1 MISKR
6 ILGRKDGKSSA
17 SDSLRYGAGLKI
29 DRATG
34 LYIDKAHRMRLSGY
48 GLVQNGV
55 YVNQQIEVISDVIAL
70 AALEMQSNCDL
81 NRRVGFEKK
90 IAHFIFGFD
99 QQEPSEAV
107 LRDVEDSALAV
118 LNLDK
123 NHFATFLHN
132 DSGHWHLHVFASRIE
147 RDELHRGNSLWRDK
161 TLRDKV
167 CREVEIRHGLN
178 RDNGLHKIDENGT
191 IVEIPIEQR
200 RENRGKKKEISGSA
214 KNIEIITGEKSFQ
227 TFCNKIRIGERLR
240 HATSWQDIHLA
251 AAAYKCEIKAKGAG
265 FVICP
270 IGEKG
275 GIQLSKVGLK
285 SLAEKYGQFEVAKPN
300 LLITVK
306 DEYKPTPTKPAG
318 TLYDKWK
325 KARAEHGKLKLKEVY
340 EFRETADRQRRG
352 LREQQK
358 RELAK
363 IRSTGAGRV
372 RASAISIKKMEHSAA
387 STQLGTDIRAK
398 RSALYKELAAVAP
411 GATFRSYLQQQAQSG
426 DDVALELA
434 RRYAMDDATDVSIQS
449 EAIKFK
455 IVGAISG
462 TGTGSMT
469 LLRASIRH
477 CVEHNGTIIFD
488 LGRGCI
494 VTDSSI
500 SKKIQLNAAAAVD
513 VESIETSL
521 RFAVSKFGKSLTLSG
536 SPAFQRLAVETAVLS
551 GLNVEFTDQGL
562 EEYRKNFKA
571 ITFHKE
577 IRNVNHVRTNP
588 PRTIQSTV
596 QGDRLHSL
604 STRTVVPDTQ
614 DIKVLLPT
622 DVFDRMGKPLAAK
635 WGHRGLRWTANDR
648 RRDGE
653 IPAGGSDS
661 SVGDNQGKGTTET
674 ALDSNVRVI
683 EQVNYGYEQ
692 ARSKRGIAISN
703 KSRKGR

>member
-81 NRRVGFEKK
+81 NRRVGFDQK

-214 KNIEIITGEKSFQ
+214 KNVEIITGLKSFQ
-227 TFCNKIRIGERLR
+227 TWCNQIRIGERLR

-285 SLAEKYGQFEVAKPN
+285 SLAEKYGQFELPKHS
-300 LLITVK
+300 LLSKVK
-306 DEYKPTPTKPAG
+306 DEYKPAPTKPAG
-318 TLYDKWK
+318 ALYGKWK
-325 KARAEHGKLKLKEVY
+325 KARTEHRNMKHEAIFKFGEIANRL
-340 EFRETADRQRRG
+340 RRD
-352 LREQQK
+352 LREQQR
-358 RELAK
+358 REL
-363 IRSTGAGRV
+363 IRIRATSAGHARV
-372 RASAISIKKMEHSAA
+372 AAISIKRMEHSVA
-387 STQLGTDIRAK
+387 STQLATDTRTE
-398 RSALYKELAAVAP
+398 RSALYKELAAAAP
-411 GATFRSYLQQQAQSG
+411 GATFRSYLQKQAQSG
-426 DDVALELA
+426 DDAALELA
-434 RRYAMDDATDVSIQS
+434 RRYGMDEATEVSIQS
-449 EAIKFK
+449 EAIKLK
-455 IVGAISG
+455 IVGAIFG
-462 TGTGSMT
+462 TEDKP
-469 LLRASIRH
+469 LLRASIKH
-477 CVEHNGTIIFD
+477 CVEYNGTIIFD

-500 SKKIQLNAAAAVD
+500 SKQIQLNAAAAVD

-551 GLNVEFTDQGL
+551 GLNVEFTDPGL

-577 IRNVNHVRTNP
+577 IRNVNHARTNP
-588 PRTIQSTV
+588 SRTIQSTV

-604 STRTVVPDTQ
+604 STRTVVPDTE

-635 WGHRGLRWTANDR
+635 WGHPGLRWTANDR

-653 IPAGGSDS
+653 TPASGSDS
-661 SVGDNQGKGTTET
+661 SVGDNQGKGKAET

-692 ARSKRGIAISN
+692 ARSKRGTAISN